1 MWDYKV
7 IAGRYSLDGA
17 DVVVENPLGRGT
29 LQRILDHYGAEGFE
43 VISSH
48 YDGINREIVLTLKRP
63 RGGAA
68 TAAFGPGA
76 AVPASVGATLGTV
89 GRAAP
94 ADPDMPASRRAPAAG
109 AAQGRRRSKADLDR
123 LARED

>member
-29 LQRILDHYGAEGFE
+29 LQRILDHYGGEGFE
-43 VISSH
+43 MVSSH
-48 YDGINREIVLTLKRP
+48 YDGINREIVLMLKRP

-76 AVPASVGATLGTV
+76 AVPATVGTV
-89 GRAAP
+89 GRAA
-94 ADPDMPASRRAPAAG
+94 AVDPDMPARRAPAAG
-109 AAQGRRRSKADLDR
+109 GAAAAPGGRRRSKADLDR

>member
-29 LQRILDHYGAEGFE
+29 LQRILDHYGNEGFE
-43 VISSH
+43 MVSSH
-48 YDGINREIVLTLKRP
+48 YDGINREIVIMLKRP

-68 TAAFGPGA
+68 VGPFGPGS
-76 AVPASVGATLGTV
+76 AVASTVGTV

-94 ADPDMPASRRAPAAG
+94 ADPDMPASRRAPSAAG
-109 AAQGRRRSKADLDR
+109 SGGRPRRSKAELDR

>member
-43 VISSH
+43 MISSH
-48 YDGINREIVLTLKRP
+48 YDGINREIVVLLKRP

-68 TAAFGPGA
+68 ATAFGPGA
-76 AVPASVGATLGTV
+76 AVSASVGTGTM
-89 GRAAP
+89 GRAAAP
-94 ADPDMPASRRAPAAG
+94 ADPDMPPSRRASAAG
-109 AAQGRRRSKADLDR
+109 AAAGRRRSKADLDR

>member
-29 LQRILDHYGAEGFE
+29 LQRILDHYGSEGFE
-43 VISSH
+43 MVSSH
-48 YDGINREIVLTLKRP
+48 YDGINREIVLMLKRP

-68 TAAFGPGA
+68 AAAVGPGA
-76 AVPASVGATLGTV
+76 AVAATVGTV
-89 GRAAP
+89 GRAA
-94 ADPDMPASRRAPAAG
+94 AVDPDMPASRRAPAAGG